1 MLSIRLAN
9 STQFHLFPTTVR
21 LLLDS
26 RTTRKPTKMLGHV
39 DHSGLNIKM
48 KVIMLVLQEVTTAIA
63 VTSMTRETSSMPYVM
78 DALQMKPIDSQPS
91 VRI

>member
-1 MLSIRLAN
+1 
-9 STQFHLFPTTVR
+9 
-21 LLLDS
+21 
-26 RTTRKPTKMLGHV
+26 MLGHA
-39 DHSGLNIKM
+39 DHTGLNIKM

-63 VTSMTRETSSMPYVM
+63 VTSMTRETSSTPDVT